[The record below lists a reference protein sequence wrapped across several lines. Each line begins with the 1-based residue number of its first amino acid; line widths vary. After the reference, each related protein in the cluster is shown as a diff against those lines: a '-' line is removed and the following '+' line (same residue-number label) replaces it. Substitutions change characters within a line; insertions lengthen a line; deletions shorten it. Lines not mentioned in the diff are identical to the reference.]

1 MNLKNLFKKIFEEFK
16 SIFISGLLTILPMA
30 LSIALFSFTFKLI
43 KNWSNP
49 VYMILPES
57 LKTIAYSGIIV
68 VFITILI
75 VGIILK
81 YFLLHPLIEFI
92 ERHLFGNIPL
102 FRQVYFGIKQLIKTL
117 SPSTEITEQI
127 QSVVLVEF
135 PRPGIYC
142 IALVTGTAA
151 TAMIPKIHAD
161 ESKAPIYYNVFVPTT
176 PNPTTGF
183 FFIVSEHDC
192 KQTTLTRQEAMTLVI
207 SGGIIQPERYI
218 KH

>member
-1 MNLKNLFKKIFEEFK
+1 MNNLRAILKRIFDELK

-49 VYMILPES
+49 VYIILPES
-57 LKTIAYSGIIV
+57 LKTFAYSGIIV
-68 VFITILI
+68 VLLTILI
-75 VGIILK
+75 VGVILK
-81 YFLLHPLIEFI
+81 YFLLHPLIDFL

-117 SPSTEITEQI
+117 SPSSEVTEQV

-142 IALVTGTAA
+142 IGLVTGV
-151 TAMIPKIHAD
+151 
-161 ESKAPIYYNVFVPTT
+161 APVSMVPSIAHEQGPVYYNVFVPTT

-207 SGGIIQPERYI
+207 SGGIIQPERYT
-218 KH
+218 KQ